1 MKAFS
6 AKMFQTATKPIIWLL
21 NKKKKSSALFCMAA
35 ANSFVDYLPL
45 ERMLIFLPVRLQ

>member
-6 AKMFQTATKPIIWLL
+6 VKMFQTATKPIIWLL
-21 NKKKKSSALFCMAA
+21 NKKKSSALFCMAA

-45 ERMLIFLPVRLQ
+45 ERMSLFLPIRLH